1 MSTLNTM
8 KIKLAIFAIQVC
20 AGLALLATLLS
31 ALPAYAR
38 AGTLISCEGISTA
51 QGYRYVG
58 TYCVDY
64 QCKYTTTRI
73 FTSYCPF
80 SL

>member
-1 MSTLNTM
+1 MNTLRL
-8 KIKLAIFAIQVC
+8 KLAILAIQLC
-20 AGLALLATLLS
+20 AGVALLATLLTS
-31 ALPAYAR
+31 LPAFAR
-38 AGTLISCEGISTA
+38 AGTLISCEGISTN

-73 FTSYCPF
+73 FTSYCPYN
-80 SL
+80 L

>member
-1 MSTLNTM
+1 MKTLF
-8 KIKLAIFAIQVC
+8 I
-20 AGLALLATLLS
+20 LLIAAANLS
-31 ALPAYAR
+31 PVVAFAR
-38 AGTLISCEGISTA
+38 AGTLISCEGINTA

-64 QCKYTTTRI
+64 ACKYTTTRL

>member
-1 MSTLNTM
+1 MNIRI
-8 KIKLAIFAIQVC
+8 KIAIVAMQLC
-20 AGLALLATLLS
+20 AGVALLATLIT

-38 AGTLISCEGISTA
+38 AGTLISCEGISTN

-64 QCKYTTTRI
+64 QCRYTTTRI
-73 FTSYCPF
+73 FSSYCPYNINI
-80 SL
+80 

>member
-1 MSTLNTM
+1 MTTLNTM
-8 KIKLAIFAIQVC
+8 KIKLAIIAIQVC
-20 AGLALLATLLS
+20 AGSALLATLLAS
-31 ALPAYAR
+31 LPAFAR
-38 AGTLISCEGISTA
+38 AGTLISCEGISTT

-73 FTSYCPF
+73 FTSYCPY

>member
-1 MSTLNTM
+1 MKTL
-8 KIKLAIFAIQVC
+8 I
-20 AGLALLATLLS
+20 ATLS
-31 ALPAYAR
+31 MMVMMMTAPMEAHAR

-64 QCKYTTTRI
+64 QCKYTTTRV
-73 FTSYCPF
+73 FTSYCPY
-80 SL
+80 SI

>member
-1 MSTLNTM
+1 MKTLF
-8 KIKLAIFAIQVC
+8 I
-20 AGLALLATLLS
+20 LLIAAANLS
-31 ALPAYAR
+31 PMAAFAR
-38 AGTLISCEGISTA
+38 AGTLISCEGVSTQ

-64 QCKYTTTRI
+64 QCKYTTTRV

-80 SL
+80 SI

>member
-1 MSTLNTM
+1 M
-8 KIKLAIFAIQVC
+8 KILTAIISAFVIV
-20 AGLALLATLLS
+20 AT
-31 ALPAYAR
+31 APQEAQAR
-38 AGTLISCEGISTA
+38 AGTLISCEGINTA

-64 QCKYTTTRI
+64 QCKYTTTRV
-73 FTSYCPF
+73 FTSYCPY

>member
-1 MSTLNTM
+1 MKTLF
-8 KIKLAIFAIQVC
+8 I
-20 AGLALLATLLS
+20 LLIAAANLS
-31 ALPAYAR
+31 PLVAFAR
-38 AGTLISCEGISTA
+38 AGTLISCEGINTA

-64 QCKYTTTRI
+64 QCKYTTTRV
-73 FTSYCPF
+73 FSSYCPF

>member
-1 MSTLNTM
+1 M
-8 KIKLAIFAIQVC
+8 K
-20 AGLALLATLLS
+20 TLLS
-31 ALPAYAR
+31 LISAVVIACTLQPETAQAR
-38 AGTLISCEGISTA
+38 AGTLISCEGVSTP

-58 TYCVDY
+58 IYCVDY

-73 FTSYCPF
+73 FNSYCPF

>member
-1 MSTLNTM
+1 MNLRI
-8 KIKLAIFAIQVC
+8 KIAIIAMQLC
-20 AGLALLATLLS
+20 AGIALIATLLTS
-31 ALPAYAR
+31 LPAFAR
-38 AGTLISCEGISTA
+38 AGTLISCEGISTQ

-73 FTSYCPF
+73 FTSYCPY
-80 SL
+80 SI

>member
-1 MSTLNTM
+1 MKTLF
-8 KIKLAIFAIQVC
+8 I
-20 AGLALLATLLS
+20 LLIAAANLS
-31 ALPAYAR
+31 PVVAFAR

-64 QCKYTTTRI
+64 QCKYTSTRV

>member
-1 MSTLNTM
+1 MKTLF
-8 KIKLAIFAIQVC
+8 I
-20 AGLALLATLLS
+20 LLIAAANLS
-31 ALPAYAR
+31 PMVAFAR
-38 AGTLISCEGISTA
+38 AGTLISCEGVSTQ

-64 QCKYTTTRI
+64 ACKYTTTRV

>member
-1 MSTLNTM
+1 MKTLFILLIAAAN
-8 KIKLAIFAIQVC
+8 LA
-20 AGLALLATLLS
+20 
-31 ALPAYAR
+31 PAVAFAR

-58 TYCVDY
+58 TYCVDF

-73 FTSYCPF
+73 FTSYCPY

>member
-1 MSTLNTM
+1 MSQNF
-8 KIKLAIFAIQVC
+8 KIRAAIVIIQLC
-20 AGLALLATLLS
+20 AGIALIASLLTS
-31 ALPAYAR
+31 LPAFAR

-64 QCKYTTTRI
+64 QCKYTTTRV
-73 FTSYCPF
+73 FTSYCPY
-80 SL
+80 SI

>member
-1 MSTLNTM
+1 MKTTLSLLSL
-8 KIKLAIFAIQVC
+8 LAIFATAQPQD
-20 AGLALLATLLS
+20 AH
-31 ALPAYAR
+31 AR

-58 TYCVDY
+58 TYCVDF

-73 FTSYCPF
+73 FTSYCPY
-80 SL
+80 SI

>member
-1 MSTLNTM
+1 M
-8 KIKLAIFAIQVC
+8 KKLFI
-20 AGLALLATLLS
+20 ALVVAANLS
-31 ALPAYAR
+31 PVIALAR
-38 AGTLISCEGISTA
+38 AGTLVSCEGISTA

-64 QCKYTTTRI
+64 QCKYTTTRV
-73 FTSYCPF
+73 FSSYCPF

>member
-1 MSTLNTM
+1 MKTLF
-8 KIKLAIFAIQVC
+8 IFLIA
-20 AGLALLATLLS
+20 AANLS
-31 ALPAYAR
+31 PMVAFAR

-64 QCKYTTTRI
+64 QCKYTTTRV